1 MNIVAI
7 STDALQRS
15 LTQVVMTEAVIILRC
30 LKEAAIRDQSF
41 ELAQMLRDMERQM
54 SGTTG
59 INAKRPRSRKQPR
72 TAA

>member
-15 LTQVVMTEAVIILRC
+15 LTQVVMTEAVITLRC
-30 LKEAAIRDQSF
+30 LKEAAVRDQSF

-54 SGTTG
+54 SGMTG
-59 INAKRPRSRKQPR
+59 INAKRPRSRK
-72 TAA
+72 